1 VLLDSK
7 RNIARVVFPQG
18 TVDFAQQDGE
28 SLLTDLHRRDFTIN
42 AIAYNPYTQE
52 LMDPLGGCKDIESG
66 LLRMISPQNLQDDP
80 LRLMRAYRQAAQL
93 NFVIEP
99 HTQVTIRKLSGNL
112 CQVASER
119 VRTEVGHLLQSAVGT
134 FWLKTAWEDG
144 LLGQFFIYA
153 TRESVDKLIA
163 VDPAVQAI
171 GENWLQLGEQLEK
184 PIRDS
189 MKTRWLDIAKLGCLV
204 NPAPEIAERELGEM
218 TYSRVEI
225 RSVITALRLFPQMKQ
240 ASSMSLREQYY
251 WFREVGVV
259 FSSTIVLALVQ
270 DMLNTKFQK
279 HSLELYRPL
288 VERYLNP
295 DDLVAHPSPLVTGK
309 EVIVALNIPP
319 SPLVGDIL
327 QEIAIAQAEGKVN
340 DSQGALALARK
351 LI

>member
-1 VLLDSK
+1 
-7 RNIARVVFPQG
+7 
-18 TVDFAQQDGE
+18 
-28 SLLTDLHRRDFTIN
+28 
-42 AIAYNPYTQE
+42 
-52 LMDPLGGCKDIESG
+52 
-66 LLRMISPQNLQDDP
+66 
-80 LRLMRAYRQAAQL
+80 
-93 NFVIEP
+93 
-99 HTQVTIRKLSGNL
+99 
-112 CQVASER
+112 
-119 VRTEVGHLLQSAVGT
+119 LQSAVGT

-171 GENWLQLGEQLEK
+171 GENWSQLGEQLEK

-240 ASSMSLREQYY
+240 ANSMSLREQYY